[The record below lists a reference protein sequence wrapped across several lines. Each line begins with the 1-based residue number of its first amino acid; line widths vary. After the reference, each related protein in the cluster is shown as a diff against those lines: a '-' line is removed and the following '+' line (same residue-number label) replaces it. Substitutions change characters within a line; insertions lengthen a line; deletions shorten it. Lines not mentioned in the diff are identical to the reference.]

1 MAYPYPQSG
10 GFGRNSPYTRNGPY
24 GQNRSAMDYWQRL
37 QNRMLA
43 EQILAEQQQETQA
56 PQAEF
61 SGNEYI
67 QSPEMP
73 YLSNLSPMARY
84 RDMGLRQRGRQ
95 LQYAQTPEAAMAGQQ
110 LQQDAAM
117 GVTRQ
122 PGGGVTTQGGGF
134 ISPPQMGIR
143 TLSSPYGKG
152 TSSMG
157 SSGPRGTFSFQ
168 IADGTTVTAPMTAVR
183 DPKFMKY
190 MREEELGRSAG
201 RTKQEGR
208 GNLASFEDVM
218 AQIESIRG

>member
-1 MAYPYPQSG
+1 MAYPYPQAG
-10 GFGRNSPYTRNGPY
+10 GFGRSSPY

-43 EQILAEQQQETQA
+43 EQILAEQQQAAQIPE
-56 PQAEF
+56 AEF
-61 SGNEYI
+61 TGNEYI

-84 RDMGLRQRGRQ
+84 RDMGMRQMGRQ
-95 LQYAQTPEAAMAGQQ
+95 LQYAQTPQAAMAGQQ

-122 PGGGVTTQGGGF
+122 PGGGVTTQGGGYV
-134 ISPPQMGIR
+134 SAPQMGIR

-157 SSGPRGTFSFQ
+157 ATVPRGTFSFQ
-168 IADGTTVTAPMTAVR
+168 TADGSTVTAPMTAVR

-190 MREEELGRSAG
+190 MREEELGRAAG
-201 RTKQEGR
+201 RTPQKGK
-208 GNLASFEDVM
+208 GSASVFEDIM
-218 AQIESIRG
+218 AQIDSIRD